1 MPIKFRCKNESGFDA
16 ATGLMTAC
24 NHVNIVPTAKAG
36 ASIRC
41 EGCGESLKVPVPKKT
56 TKATKKVT
64 KRAPEKSKPKPTDNV
79 ATSEL
84 GRQDIMSMD
93 FGAAEESTSLHSQA
107 DVPRCPKCGA
117 RLDDIGKCTRCKY
130 VEKRYA
136 SDSEPLGDIKL
147 KPAGCQLWMSKIVGD
162 GVSIKALAIGFVVLS
177 AIFYM
182 LLAVGAILTL
192 SVAGFVFLFLI
203 TVAFV
208 LFALMMLK
216 AKQIASDPQARLGV
230 LSPFWNG
237 VLYFAR
243 RMNWQ
248 AYDSKLKGRNIVDLR
263 KAPIAD
269 KSLLAI
275 DGLDECNVLDLE
287 NSTIS
292 DQSLR
297 QLYSLN
303 SLQCLV
309 VRKTNVTHDGVVR
322 LQQAKP
328 KLWIWY

>member
-24 NHVNIVPTAKAG
+24 NHVNVVPTAKAG
-36 ASIRC
+36 SSIKC
-41 EGCGESLKVPVPKKT
+41 QGCGELLKVPVPPK
-56 TKATKKVT
+56 TKKPA
-64 KRAPEKSKPKPTDNV
+64 KPASDNKPKPQPRPTDNV
-79 ATSEL
+79 ATPDL

-93 FGAAEESTSLHSQA
+93 FGGAEESTSLHGQA
-107 DVPRCPKCGA
+107 DVARCPKCGA
-117 RLDDIGKCTRCKY
+117 RLSDIGKCTRCKY
-130 VEKRYA
+130 VEKRYT
-136 SDSEPLGDIKL
+136 SDSAPLGDIKL

-162 GVSIKALAIGFVVLS
+162 GVSIKALAIGLALLG
-177 AIFYM
+177 AIFYL

-192 SVAGFVFLFLI
+192 SVGGFVFLFLI
-203 TVAFV
+203 TVMFIIFV
-208 LFALMMLK
+208 LMMLK

-230 LSPFWNG
+230 LTPFWIG
-237 VLYFAR
+237 VLASAR

-248 AYDSKLKGRNIVDLR
+248 AYDSKLKDRKIIDLR
-263 KAPIAD
+263 KAPISDA
-269 KSLLAI
+269 SLSAI
-275 DGLDECNVLDLE
+275 EGLEECNVLDLE

-292 DQSLR
+292 DQGLR

-309 VRKTNVTHDGVVR
+309 VRKTSVTHEGVVR